1 MAIEMS
7 SDKVICHRCG
17 QAYGGRKGFF
27 TVCRAEQYRG
37 IEFMH
42 ICKKCIDAL
51 YSTYL
56 IQSNNPKDAMRQMCR
71 KLDLYWSEPIYDSI
85 FGRSTNKTI
94 FAQYMSK
101 INTKDY
107 AGRCYDDTLIEE
119 GTLWDFKN
127 SSYKDEEVYEENQ
140 DDKAENSSEPTEEDK
155 YEDITDDVIMFWG
168 NGYPMSMYRELEQRR
183 RYWMSRLPD
192 EIDIGTEA
200 LVRQI
205 CSLELDINRDR
216 AAGKSVDKNVN
227 ALNNLLGSANLKPT
241 QKKDGADSATENTP
255 FGVWIRKWE
264 TQRPIPE
271 PDPELQDVDGIIKYI
286 LTWLYG
292 HLAKMFNIKNA
303 RTQLY
308 DDEIN
313 RLRVIHPEYED
324 EDDEDMLYD
333 IFGNSSEESGGDS
346 DGEE

>member
-7 SDKVICHRCG
+7 SDKAICHRCG
-17 QAYGGRKGFF
+17 SMYGKRKGFF
-27 TVCRAEQYRG
+27 TVSYSDSHKG
-37 IEFMH
+37 LGFMP

-71 KLDLYWSEPIYDSI
+71 KLDLYWNELVYDSI
-85 FGRSTNKTI
+85 SGKSTNRTV
-94 FAQYMSK
+94 FAQYVSK

-119 GTLWDFKN
+119 GTLWTFIKP
-127 SSYKDEEVYEENQ
+127 SYKNEEVQEDNTEDVVDNI
-140 DDKAENSSEPTEEDK
+140 SEPTDDDT
-155 YEDITDDVIMFWG
+155 YEDITDEVISFWG
-168 NGYPMSMYRELEQRR
+168 SGYPMDMYRELEQRR
-183 RYWMSRLPD
+183 QYWMSRLPE

-216 AAGKSVDKNVN
+216 VAGKSVDKNVN

-241 QKKDGADSATENTP
+241 QKKEGTDSTAENTP

-333 IFGNSSEESGGDS
+333 IFGNSSEEFGGDS
-346 DGEE
+346 DGK